1 MVTTRSMTG
10 TSKKTDTRL
19 AVKVTSSMA
28 GTSKKTNTKLAE
40 KDKQKA
46 AKIASNKAK
55 SGKPKIIATK
65 GTTRRMTVMDEAY
78 FLFIGHY
85 KDEHYKKCPPL
96 PTERCISKELIL
108 AIQKKWMDM
117 SDKDKAPFKKRAKEN
132 RANGCVQL

>member
-19 AVKVTSSMA
+19 AVKVTRSMA
-28 GTSKKTNTKLAE
+28 GTSKKTDTKLAE

-55 SGKPKIIATK
+55 SGKPK
-65 GTTRRMTVMDEAY
+65 GSTRRMTLMDEAY

-96 PTERCISKELIL
+96 PTERCISKELRL
-108 AIQKKWMDM
+108 AIQKKWTDM

-132 RANGCVQL
+132 RANGCVQI